1 MWAHNLPEH
10 VQASL
15 QEGRT
20 LSDSDK
26 IEEVIAQYTRSAGKK
41 PKLDPAS
48 EKWLAAQMADSSPEE
63 SRRWEEL
70 TYGKE
75 WAKQNPASDKIRA
88 ALDKQKQEWY
98 AQREREDID
107 YAMNELGRSREQAE
121 EDSRQWARENPHRQ
135 QAEVIRDLYGSERD
149 LSDRDRE
156 GMIDMMLEEG
166 RTMEE
171 AMSFLADEG
180 MTWED
185 MTVSMLEN
193 FLAEGGA

>member
-75 WAKQNPASDKIRA
+75 WAKQNPASAKIRA
-88 ALDKQKQEWY
+88 ARDKQKQEWY

-107 YAMNELGRSREQAE
+107 YAMNELEHSREQAVE
-121 EDSRQWARENPHRQ
+121 ESRQWARDHPDHPR
-135 QAEVIRDLYGSERD
+135 AEFIRDLYGPGRTLSERD
-149 LSDRDRE
+149 I
-156 GMIDMMLEEG
+156 MDMMLEEG

-185 MTVSMLEN
+185 MTVSMIEN
-193 FLAEGGA
+193 FLAEGGP

>member
-1 MWAHNLPEH
+1 
-10 VQASL
+10 
-15 QEGRT
+15 
-20 LSDSDK
+20 
-26 IEEVIAQYTRSAGKK
+26 
-41 PKLDPAS
+41 
-48 EKWLAAQMADSSPEE
+48 MADSSPEE

-107 YAMNELGRSREQAE
+107 YAMNELEHSREQAVE
-121 EDSRQWARENPHRQ
+121 ESRQWARDHPDHPR
-135 QAEVIRDLYGSERD
+135 AEVIRDLYGPGRTLSERD
-149 LSDRDRE
+149 I
-156 GMIDMMLEEG
+156 MDMMLEEG

-185 MTVSMLEN
+185 MTVSMIEN
-193 FLAEGGA
+193 FLAEGGP

>member
-15 QEGRT
+15 QEEGT
-20 LSDSDK
+20 LSDPDK
-26 IEEVIAQYTRSAGKK
+26 IEDVIAQYIRSAGKK
-41 PKLDPAS
+41 RKLDPAS
-48 EKWLAAQMADSSPEE
+48 EKYLAAQMAEASPAE
-63 SRRWEEL
+63 SRRLEEQM
-70 TYGKE
+70 YGKE

-88 ALDKQKQEWY
+88 ALDKQRREWY
-98 AQREREDID
+98 VQREREDID
-107 YAMNELGRSREQAE
+107 YAMNELGRSREQAI
-121 EDSRQWARENPHRQ
+121 EDSRQWARDNPHRG

-171 AMSFLADEG
+171 AMSFLAGED

-185 MTVSMLEN
+185 MTVSMIEK
-193 FLAEGGA
+193 FLAEGGP